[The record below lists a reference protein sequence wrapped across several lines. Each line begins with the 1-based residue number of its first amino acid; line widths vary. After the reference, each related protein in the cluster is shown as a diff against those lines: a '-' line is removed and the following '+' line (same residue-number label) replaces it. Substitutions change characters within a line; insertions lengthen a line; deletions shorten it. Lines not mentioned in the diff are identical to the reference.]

1 MIWRRQNRFF
11 CAGLL
16 AVAMGIS
23 AAGTGAQEPVG
34 KMVVFDSVG
43 ENLKDQQV
51 QDRVADRPIGITDET
66 LRIDRELRQGEAVV
80 STRSLKPDSNAG
92 PRVRARATVD
102 EDRARV
108 KREVALSQ

>member
-1 MIWRRQNRFF
+1 M
-11 CAGLL
+11 AM
-16 AVAMGIS
+16 AVS
-23 AAGTGAQEPVG
+23 VTGAGAQQPVG

-43 ENLKDQQV
+43 ENLKDQKV

-108 KREVALSQ
+108 KREVAISQ